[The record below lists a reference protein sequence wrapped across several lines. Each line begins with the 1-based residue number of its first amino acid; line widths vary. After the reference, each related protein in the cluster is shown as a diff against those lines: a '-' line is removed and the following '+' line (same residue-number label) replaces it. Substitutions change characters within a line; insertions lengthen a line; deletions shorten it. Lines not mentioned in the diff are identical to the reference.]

1 MTKQSISQDN
11 SQVQTQRIAF
21 LEAQLEARENAI
33 AVQKALFEIADLSF
47 KSTSL
52 DELYASAHQVTSRLM
67 YAANFYISLENAKRG
82 TIQFPY
88 YVDTMDPA
96 EPGEIIEVPFEELD
110 RSLSAYLIRH
120 DRTIFLESEESFEQL
135 IAEHNLAL
143 VGVKPQC
150 LIGVPLIRTNGQKG
164 AIVVQSYQKE
174 NQFTQNDKEI
184 LSFLAQHLATAMD
197 RFEQREQLERLVQE
211 RTQTLR
217 QKNVELKKTLSTK
230 DADRKLQAAL
240 YSISQLSHTENEID
254 NLYPKIHK
262 ILSQLFYAKNFYVA
276 ILNEDGDSIT
286 FPYFA
291 DHKDITTR
299 SRKLSN
305 GATEYILH
313 TRKPQLINKSR
324 LETLIA
330 TGELEIA
337 GSKPTSWIG
346 APIMIGESAYGVIAS
361 QSYDEK
367 FEFNEHDLELLGFV
381 ADQLA
386 EAIKR
391 QKDSDALLLANI
403 TLEARVNQ
411 RTWELSEINNKLE
424 SEVEERKRAEELQK
438 TLFTI
443 DELTQS
449 TSDLH
454 LLYKEI
460 HHLVGRFIHAKN
472 FFVAEYNKISNK
484 LYFPYYADDDDQLS
498 DFTETTEQDKVP
510 HMPFK
515 HVDKTL
521 TAYVI
526 RTGVPLLATP
536 EVRRELEAN
545 GEIGQVGKEPE
556 DWMGVP
562 LIFDQHVAGVIVV
575 QTYDKADKF
584 GQKELDL
591 LQFVSSHVTTALQKK
606 FYRESLEARVEE
618 RTLELADLNKNLQV
632 EIKERQRAE
641 HLQTALFRIADISAS
656 ASDMSSFYKHVHDA
670 IGQLMYA
677 KYFFIAL
684 PDIHDPEI
692 LTFPYYIDIADIDPT
707 PRPMGNYLTEHVIKS
722 GQPLLLTPA
731 NVAEI
736 RQTINIKGHTPI
748 SWLGVPLQL
757 DNEVLGALVVQTYDT
772 AFILGKNEEEL
783 LTYVS
788 HHVATA
794 LERKRARDQLEQRVD
809 QRTQELRQ
817 ANISLERQIEIR
829 REIEKKLE
837 FDAFHDALTK
847 LPNRMLFMD
856 RLAQLIGKGNRQ
868 EKFRF
873 AVLFLDLDRFKVI
886 NDSLGHLAGDK
897 LLQQVSGRLS
907 KLVRPQDTVARLG
920 GDEFCLLLDDIQGLN
935 FAEIVAK
942 RIGEDLTKP
951 FIVLG
956 NEVFTS
962 TSIGVAYS
970 ALKYDRAEDMLRD
983 ADAAMYQAKMLG
995 KRQYAIFDQSMHTK
1009 AMNTLK
1015 LETELRNAI
1024 NHNEIDVFYQPIV
1037 HLGNKKL
1044 DGFEALARWQHPNQ
1058 GLIPPSDFIPL
1069 AEESGLIIDLDIAMC
1084 LKACIQISQWNRKY
1098 KTPISISINLSSKH
1112 FSRSD
1117 LVSRIENV
1125 LQVSGI
1131 EPSLLKLEIT
1141 ESALMEN
1148 VIAAQKIL
1156 SDLKKLGVFLAMDD
1170 FGTGYSSLSYLHRF
1184 PLDVLK
1190 VDRCFI
1196 DEVDLKNENRAI
1208 VSTIVTLAN
1217 ALGMTSVAEGIE
1229 TQDQLAVITELGC
1242 NLGQGYLFAKPM
1254 NLQDADK
1261 YIGDNINE
1269 IHKLP
1274 S

>member
-1 MTKQSISQDN
+1 MTKQMIGQQDSQILA
-11 SQVQTQRIAF
+11 QRVAF

-33 AVQKALFEIADLSF
+33 EVQKALFEIADLSF

-52 DELYASAHQVTSRLM
+52 DALYASAHQVTSRLM
-67 YAANFYISLENAKRG
+67 YAANFYISLENTKRG

-96 EPGEIIEVPFEELD
+96 QPGEVIEVPFSELD
-110 RSLSAYLIRH
+110 SSLSAYLIKH
-120 DRTIFLESEESFEQL
+120 DTTVFLQGEQAFEQL
-135 IAEHNLAL
+135 IRQHRLAL
-143 VGVKPQC
+143 VGVMPQC
-150 LIGVPLIRTNGQKG
+150 LIGVPLKRTTGQRG
-164 AIVVQSYQKE
+164 AIVVQSYQRE
-174 NQFTQNDKEI
+174 NQFTESDKEI
-184 LSFLAQHLATAMD
+184 LSFLAQHIATAMD
-197 RFEQREQLERLVQE
+197 RFERREQLERQVEE
-211 RTQTLR
+211 RTKTLKKR
-217 QKNVELKKTLSTK
+217 NIELKKTLSTK

-240 YSISQLSHTENEID
+240 YSISQLSHTESEVD

-262 ILSQLFYAKNFYVA
+262 ILSQLFYARNFYVA

-313 TRKPQLINKSR
+313 TRAPQLINKAR
-324 LETLIA
+324 LEKLIA
-330 TGELEIA
+330 NGELEIA
-337 GSKPTSWIG
+337 GSRPFSWIG
-346 APIMIGESAYGVIAS
+346 APIVIGETAYGVIAA
-361 QSYDEK
+361 QSYDETR
-367 FEFNEHDLELLGFV
+367 EFNEHDLELLSFV

-424 SEVEERKRAEELQK
+424 GEVEERKRAEELQK

-443 DELTQS
+443 DELTQT

-454 LLYKEI
+454 LLYREI
-460 HHLVGRFIHAKN
+460 HQLVARFIHAKN
-472 FFVAEYNKISNK
+472 FFVAEYNKLSNK
-484 LYFPYYADDDDQLS
+484 LYFPYYADDDDQLC
-498 DFTETTEQDKVP
+498 DFTETTEDDTIP

-515 HVDKTL
+515 HIEKTL

-526 RTGVPLLATP
+526 RTGEALLATR
-536 EVRRELEAN
+536 EVRHELEAK
-545 GEIGQVGKEPE
+545 GEIGLVGKEPE
-556 DWMGVP
+556 VWMGVP
-562 LIFDQHVAGVIVV
+562 LIYDEHVAGVIVV
-575 QTYDKADKF
+575 QTYDKTDRF

-618 RTLELADLNKNLQV
+618 RTLELADLNKSLQD

-656 ASDMSSFYKHVHDA
+656 TSDMSNFYKHIHDA

-684 PDIHDPEI
+684 PDIHDPDI
-692 LTFPYYIDIADIDPT
+692 LTFPYYIDISDKDPA
-707 PRPMGNYLTEHVIKS
+707 PRPMGNHLTEHVMKS
-722 GQPLLLTPA
+722 GQPLLLNPS
-731 NVAEI
+731 NVEEI
-736 RQTINIKGHTPI
+736 TSRINIKGQMPV

-772 AFILGKNEEEL
+772 AFVLGKNEEEL

-794 LERKRARDQLEQRVD
+794 LDRKRARDQLEQRVD

-837 FDAFHDALTK
+837 FDAFHDVLTK

-856 RLAQLIGKGNRQ
+856 RLAQLIGKGNR
-868 EKFRF
+868 EDKFQF

-897 LLQQVSGRLS
+897 LLQQVGVRLT

-920 GDEFCLLLDDIQGLN
+920 GDEFCLLLDDVQGLN
-935 FAEIVAK
+935 FAELVAK
-942 RIGEDLTKP
+942 RICEDLTKP
-951 FIVLG
+951 FVVLG

-970 ALKYDRAEDMLRD
+970 ALGYERAEDMLRD
-983 ADAAMYQAKMLG
+983 ADAAMYQAKLLG
-995 KRQYAIFDQSMHTK
+995 KRQYAVFDQSMHTK

-1024 NHNEIDVFYQPIV
+1024 NNNEIDVFYQPIMR
-1037 HLGNKKL
+1037 LGTTEL

-1084 LKACIQISQWNRKY
+1084 LKACIQVSQWHKKY
-1098 KTPISISINLSSKH
+1098 QCSVSISVNLSSKH

-1117 LVSRIENV
+1117 LVDRIKNV
-1125 LQVSGI
+1125 LQISGI
-1131 EPSLLKLEIT
+1131 DPALLKLEIT

-1156 SDLKKLGVFLAMDD
+1156 GDLKQLGVFLAMDD

-1196 DEVDLKNENRAI
+1196 DEVDVKNENRAI
-1208 VSTIVTLAN
+1208 VTTIVTLAD

-1229 TQDQLAVITELGC
+1229 TQAQLAVITELGC
-1242 NLGQGYLFAKPM
+1242 DLGQGYLFARPM
-1254 NLQDADK
+1254 NHQDAEN
-1261 YIGDNINE
+1261 YIAE
-1269 IHKLP
+1269 ISP
-1274 S
+1274 TA